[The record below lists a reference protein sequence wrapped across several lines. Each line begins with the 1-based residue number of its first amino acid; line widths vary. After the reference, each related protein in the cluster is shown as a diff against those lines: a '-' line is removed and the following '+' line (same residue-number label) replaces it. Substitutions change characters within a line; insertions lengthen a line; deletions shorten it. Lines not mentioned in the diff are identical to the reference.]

1 MKHSRTYERALWVGF
16 ILGIIN
22 FIMFLV
28 YISGIFISISGGV
41 VEKVRYFLHTINIDF
56 ILYAFTIISA
66 LSFISM
72 IIGLVKQLPYKY
84 LIVVGSI
91 ADIIT
96 IIIIYLL
103 QLA

>member
-22 FIMFLV
+22 FIMCLV
-28 YISGIFISISGGV
+28 FISGPFIPGGV
-41 VEKVRYFLHTINIDF
+41 VEKVRYFLHKINIDF

-96 IIIIYLL
+96 IIISCLL
-103 QLA
+103 QFA

>member
-22 FIMFLV
+22 FIMCLV
-28 YISGIFISISGGV
+28 FISGPFIPGGV

>member
-22 FIMFLV
+22 FIMCLV
-28 YISGIFISISGGV
+28 FISGPFISGGV

-66 LSFISM
+66 LSFISI